1 MYDVIVIGGGPS
13 GMIAA
18 IMSAKN
24 NKVLLIE
31 KNDTLGKKLKLT
43 GGGRCNLTNLK
54 NVEDFLKEVPT
65 NNKFL
70 YSALNQFGPKDIFDY
85 FTNLGVPLKVE
96 ENNKV
101 FPTDDKSSSIIEAL
115 KHELIRN
122 NVEINFNEEVISIKE
137 GEVIT
142 NKNNYKTNKII
153 ISTGG
158 YSYQNTGSTGDGYR
172 FANELNQEVIPIYP
186 SQTFLLTEDILPLAG
201 ITLDKVR
208 INKKI
213 EGSMLFTHS
222 GLSGPSIF
230 KVSEFVY
237 KDLIEKKHVVL
248 LIDLI
253 PDYEVNELLDKLN
266 NCDSKLDMFT
276 FLKDYLPKRLIE
288 YIFKDIDLF
297 RKIVTISK
305 IERNSIIVKLKEY
318 AINIKATGAVE
329 QAIVTGGGVS
339 VKYINPKT
347 MESTINK
354 NIYFCGEV
362 LDVHGSTG
370 GYNLTIAFSTGYV
383 AGINCRGS

>member
-43 GGGRCNLTNLK
+43 GGGRCNLTNIK
-54 NVEDFLKEVPT
+54 SIDNFLKEIPV

-70 YSALNQFGPKDIFDY
+70 YSSLNQFGPKDIFEY

-101 FPTDDKSSSIIEAL
+101 FPKDDKSTSIIEAL
-115 KHELIRN
+115 KHELIKN
-122 NVEINFNEEVISIKE
+122 NVEIKFNEEVISIKE
-137 GEVIT
+137 GEVTT
-142 NKNNYKTNKII
+142 NNNNYKTNKLI

-158 YSYQNTGSTGDGYR
+158 CSYQNTGSTGDGYR
-172 FANELNQEVIPIYP
+172 FANELNQEVTAIYP
-186 SQTFLLTEDILPLAG
+186 SQTFLLTKDILPLAG

-208 INKKI
+208 INNKI

-222 GLSGPSIF
+222 GLSGPAIF

-237 KDLIEKKHVVL
+237 KDLVDKKNVVL

-253 PDYEVNELLDKLN
+253 PDYEINEILDKLN

-276 FLKDYLPKRLIE
+276 FLKEYLPKRLIE
-288 YIFKDIDLF
+288 YRFKDIDLF
-297 RKIVTISK
+297 RKVVTISK
-305 IERNSIIVKLKEY
+305 IERNNIIVKLKEY
-318 AINIKATGAVE
+318 AINIKATGTVE